1 MNTKTNKF
9 HIPNDIIR
17 EIISHVNPKDINTLY
32 SCLLI
37 NRAWCEHIIPLLWKN
52 PFNIIKKNPRK
63 LVSIYFN
70 FFDDE
75 QTKSFT
81 HIVNQDKTLI
91 KYPSYLQKV
100 SFMEIYDAILD
111 WVLFNS
117 DKTDNEEI
125 KSFPSKKDQ
134 VFSIMLS
141 KELLKMFLNNSPRL
155 EYLKIDISR
164 ELKRRTRCEFISF
177 SSLNTALTRL
187 NTLHCSN
194 DNANNEILNVIAQL
208 STSIKNIII
217 SENDD
222 WNNDNIGIVNSTISK
237 LIKVQQGIERVTIN
251 EVSKGITEILSS
263 LKSQKNTLKVI
274 HFNNVSFE
282 KDENALRCIS
292 DFSENLKELRFR
304 NCYSLTNNVMK
315 ELLNVEFPK
324 LIILEINNDDYF
336 SHTEKY
342 PTKEILEL
350 IKNLGNNLS
359 ELILNI
365 SSLSNSIFHHIKKYC
380 NNLTTLGLD
389 IGYNQLLLLFEL
401 FKSLNKLERFIVQ
414 SDGGSIHIDNWLD
427 KIPQSI
433 TSLEVNGW
441 IISPQGLKD
450 FLNVNR
456 NKINVLSWRLPTN
469 VKFDDYSNI
478 IDNYIIK
485 NNLYFVK
492 SLQNQHQKGQYWD
505 EVRIEFI

>member
-1 MNTKTNKF
+1 MNTTTNKF

-17 EIISHVNPKDINTLY
+17 EIISHVDPKDINTLY

-70 FFDDE
+70 FCDE
-75 QTKSFT
+75 QTKSIIR
-81 HIVNQDKTLI
+81 IVNHNKTLI

-100 SFMEIYDAILD
+100 SFMKIYDATLD
-111 WVLFNS
+111 LVLFNNN
-117 DKTDNEEI
+117 KAENEKI
-125 KSFPSKKDQ
+125 QSFPSKKDQ
-134 VFSIMLS
+134 ILSIMLS
-141 KELLKMFLNNSPRL
+141 KEILKMFLNNSPRL

-164 ELKRRTRCEFISF
+164 ELKRRTCCEFISF

-194 DNANNEILNVIAQL
+194 DNANNEILKVIAQS

-222 WNNDNIGIVNSTISK
+222 WNNYNVGIINLTISK
-237 LIKVQQGIERVTIN
+237 LIKVQQGIEKVTIN

-263 LKSQKNTLKVI
+263 LKSQKNTLKEL
-274 HFNNVSFE
+274 HFNHVSFI
-282 KDENALRCIS
+282 KDENALKYIS
-292 DFSENLKELRFR
+292 NFSENLKELRFK
-304 NCYSLTNNVMK
+304 NCYGLTNNVMK
-315 ELLNVEFPK
+315 QLLNVEFPK
-324 LIILEINNDDYF
+324 LISLEINNDDYF

-359 ELILNI
+359 ELILNT
-365 SSLSNSIFHHIKKYC
+365 SSFSNSILHHIKKYC

-389 IGYNQLLLLFEL
+389 IGYNQLLPLFEL

-414 SDGGSIHIDNWLD
+414 NDGGSIHIDNWLE
-427 KIPQSI
+427 KIPHSI
-433 TSLEVNGW
+433 TSLEVSGW
-441 IISPQGLKD
+441 IISPKGLKD
-450 FLNVNR
+450 FLNINR

-469 VKFDDYSNI
+469 VNFDDYSNI
-478 IDNYIIK
+478 IDNYTIK

-492 SLQNQHQKGQYWD
+492 NLQNQHQKGQYWD
-505 EVRIEFI
+505 EIRVEFI

>member
-1 MNTKTNKF
+1 MNTTT

-17 EIISHVNPKDINTLY
+17 EIISHINSKDINTLY
-32 SCLLI
+32 SCLLV
-37 NRAWCEHIIPLLWKN
+37 NRTWCEHIIPLLWKY

-63 LVSIYFN
+63 LVTIYFN
-70 FFDDE
+70 YCDE
-75 QTKSFT
+75 QTKSIT
-81 HIVNQDKTLI
+81 RTVNHNKTLI
-91 KYPSYLQKV
+91 KYPSYLQKI
-100 SFMEIYDAILD
+100 SFMKIYDAILD
-111 WVLFNS
+111 WVLFNN
-117 DKTDNEEI
+117 DKTENNEEI

-134 VFSIMLS
+134 IFSIMLS
-141 KELLKMFLNNSPRL
+141 KEMLKMFLNNSPLL

-164 ELKRRTRCEFISF
+164 ELRRRTRCEFISF
-177 SSLNTALTRL
+177 SSSLNISLNRL

-194 DNANNEILNVIAQL
+194 DNANNEILKVIAQ
-208 STSIKNIII
+208 STTTIKNIII
-217 SENDD
+217 FENDD
-222 WNNDNIGIVNSTISK
+222 WNNDNVGIVNSTISK
-237 LIKVQQGIERVTIN
+237 LIKTQQGIERVTIN
-251 EVSKGITEILSS
+251 QVSKGITEILSS
-263 LKSQKNTLKVI
+263 LKSQKNTIKEI
-274 HFNNVSFE
+274 HFNHVSFG
-282 KDENALRCIS
+282 KDENALKYIS

-304 NCYSLTNNVMK
+304 NCYNLTNNVMK

-324 LIILEINNDDYF
+324 LISLEINNDDYF
-336 SHTEKY
+336 SNTENY

-359 ELILNI
+359 ELILNT
-365 SSLSNSIFHHIKKYC
+365 SSLSNSIFHHIKNYC

-414 SDGGSIHIDNWLD
+414 SDGGSIHIDNWLK

-441 IISPQGLKD
+441 IISPNGLND
-450 FLNVNR
+450 FLNINR

-469 VKFDDYSNI
+469 VNFNDYSNI

-492 SLQNQHQKGQYWD
+492 SLQNHYQKGQYWD